1 MSELHD
7 SYLKVSELMFLS
19 PLSLYQI
26 HTVGESSMHHCP
38 SQKGKRILSQKYWVK
53 ELAQKFFD

>member
-1 MSELHD
+1 MPDVHD
-7 SYLKVSELMFLS
+7 SYLKENELMFLS

-38 SQKGKRILSQKYWVK
+38 SQKGTRILSQKYWVK
-53 ELAQKFFD
+53 ELAQKIFD